1 MEEIMGCE
9 SAVVETDQIGENVTI
24 QEYVIIHKN
33 VVIGKDVI
41 IHPFVVIEE
50 GVKIGDGVEIYPGS
64 YIGKTPKGTG
74 ALSRPLEFDINLS
87 IGEGCAI
94 GPHAVIYYDVEIGD
108 HTLVGD
114 GASIREGSRIGSYC
128 VIGRHVTVNYQTE
141 IGNHVK
147 VMDHTWLAG
156 NMQIGSDIFISGGV
170 LTANDNNL
178 GSAGYHEGD
187 ISGPKVRD
195 GARIGVGAILLP
207 GVEIGE
213 GALIAA
219 GAVVTRNVAPHQLVM
234 GVPGKIIRDLSVP
247 ENNFPKAGGE

>member
-1 MEEIMGCE
+1 MACE

-24 QEYVIIHKN
+24 KEYVIIRKN
-33 VVIGKDVI
+33 VVIGRNVI

-50 GVKIGDGVEIYPGS
+50 GVRIGDGVEIYPGS
-64 YIGKTPKGTG
+64 YIGKTPKSTG
-74 ALSRPLEFDINLS
+74 ALSRSLEFEINLS

-114 GASIREGSRIGSYC
+114 GASIREGSRIGSHC
-128 VIGRHVTVNYQTE
+128 VIGRYVTVNYQTK
-141 IGNHVK
+141 IGDHVK

-170 LTANDNNL
+170 LTANDNHL
-178 GSAGYHEGD
+178 GGAGYHED
-187 ISGPKVRD
+187 EVKGPEIRE
-195 GARIGVGAILLP
+195 GARIGAGAILLP
-207 GVEIGE
+207 GVVIGE

-219 GAVVTRNVAPHQLVM
+219 GAVVTRNVSPHQLVM
-234 GVPGKIIRDLSVP
+234 GVPGKVIRDLSVP
-247 ENNFPKAGGE
+247 ENTSIKYAGGK

>member
-1 MEEIMGCE
+1 MTCQ

-24 QEYVIIHKN
+24 EEFAVIRKN
-33 VVIGKDVI
+33 AIIGNDVI
-41 IHPFVVIEE
+41 IHPFVVVGE
-50 GVKIGDGVEIYPGS
+50 GVRIGNGVEIFPGS
-64 YIGKTPKGTG
+64 YIGKTPKSTG
-74 ALSRPLEFDINLS
+74 ALSRPVEYDVKLS
-87 IGEGCAI
+87 IGDGCAI

-114 GASIREGSRIGSYC
+114 GASIREGSRIGTYC
-128 VIGRHVTVNYQTE
+128 VIGRYVTVNYQTE

-170 LTANDNNL
+170 LTANDNDL
-178 GSAGYHEGD
+178 GLAGYHEGD
-187 ISGPKVRD
+187 IKGPKIGD

-207 GVEIGE
+207 DVEIGE

-219 GAVVTRNVAPHQLVM
+219 GAVVTRSVAPRQLVM
-234 GVPGKIIRDLSVP
+234 GVPGRIIRDVSDQ
-247 ENNFPKAGGE
+247 NNNHPLPGGE